1 MTDLF
6 IQSMMSTIRRFS
18 MMEAGDRAIVAVSGG
33 PDSVALL
40 HALLTARE
48 DLGIT
53 LHIAHLNH
61 CFRGA
66 ESDADAEYVRQFAS
80 NIGVESSVERID
92 VPEIQKVLRLST
104 EEAARL
110 VRYEFLE
117 RVADEVGANRIAV
130 GHTADD
136 QVETVLLNLLRGSGI
151 DGLAGMPPVRGKI
164 VRPLIETRRSEV
176 EAYCERHGLHP
187 RTDATNLVAEYTRN
201 RIRLDLLP
209 LLRRDYNPEIDSAL
223 LRLAELAAA
232 DAAYLNIE
240 TEAALRCLTTERGDG
255 FVTLDAGELV
265 SCPLAVRRR
274 AIREAVKAV
283 RGGLGDIGFVHV
295 EELVRLLEPG
305 SDFEYGFPGGV
316 FVRRTRAALSFRS
329 SRPEEIPI
337 IYCYE
342 LPVPGSIAVPEIGA
356 EIRVEDSAESVDHVR
371 LGGSAEIVLDYG
383 RVSGKLKVRNWQPGD
398 RIRPLGMSGSKKV
411 QDLFVD
417 AKIPRDARNRIPV
430 IVDDE
435 KVVWV
440 AGLALSDQV
449 KVTDET
455 REFLVLGV
463 KPSQVC

>member
-1 MTDLF
+1 MDDTLVET
-6 IQSMMSTIRRFS
+6 MLLTIRRFS
-18 MMEAGDRAIVAVSGG
+18 MMETGDRVLVAVSGG

-48 DLGIT
+48 ELGIS
-53 LHIAHLNH
+53 LHVAHLNH

-66 ESDADAEYVRQFAS
+66 ESDADAEYVRQLAA
-80 NIGVESSVERID
+80 NIGVESSVQRID

-110 VRYEFLE
+110 VRYEFLD
-117 RVADEVGANRIAV
+117 RAADEVGANRIAV

-151 DGLAGMPPVRGKI
+151 DGLAGMPPVRGRI
-164 VRPLIETRRSEV
+164 IRPLIETRRSEV

-232 DAAYLNIE
+232 DATYLNIE
-240 TEAALRCLTTERGDG
+240 TEEVLRRLTTERGDG
-255 FVTLDAGELV
+255 FVTLDAVGLV
-265 SCPLAVRRR
+265 SFPLAVRRR
-274 AIREAVKAV
+274 VIREAVKAV

-295 EELVRLLEPG
+295 DELVRLLEAG

-356 EIRVEDSAESVDHVR
+356 EIRAEVSAEPLDHVR
-371 LGGSAEIVLDYG
+371 PRGSSEVVLDSG
-383 RVSGKLKVRNWQPGD
+383 KVSGKLRVRNWQPGD

-417 AKIPRDARNRIPV
+417 AKIPRDARHRIPL
-430 IVDDE
+430 IVDDD

-463 KPSQVC
+463 EPSRAC